1 MDVGPEKRPF
11 FRTNDDPRYQ
21 WQRLTVVHT
30 LIAMDIDFE
39 WDEHKRQVNLR
50 KHGVDFADAV
60 EVFYDDLACVMEDPD
75 HHDEQRFVVIG
86 IDAFQRVLVVV
97 YTQPD
102 EQTIRIISA
111 RAATAAERRHYQ
123 QG

>member
-1 MDVGPEKRPF
+1 
-11 FRTNDDPRYQ
+11 
-21 WQRLTVVHT
+21 
-30 LIAMDIDFE
+30 MDIDFE
-39 WDEHKRQVNLR
+39 WDERKRQVNRR

-60 EVFYDDLACVMEDPD
+60 EAFYDDLARAMEDPD
-75 HHDEQRFVVIG
+75 HQDEQRFVLIG
-86 IDAFQRVLVVV
+86 IDAFQRILVVV

-111 RAATAAERRHYQ
+111 RPATATERRHYE

>member
-1 MDVGPEKRPF
+1 
-11 FRTNDDPRYQ
+11 
-21 WQRLTVVHT
+21 
-30 LIAMDIDFE
+30 MDIDFE
-39 WDEHKRQVNLR
+39 WDERKRQVNRR

-60 EVFYDDLACVMEDPD
+60 EAFYDDLARAMEYPD
-75 HHDEQRFVVIG
+75 HQDEQRFVLIG
-86 IDAFQRVLVVV
+86 IDAFQRILVVV

-111 RAATAAERRHYQ
+111 RPATATERRHYE